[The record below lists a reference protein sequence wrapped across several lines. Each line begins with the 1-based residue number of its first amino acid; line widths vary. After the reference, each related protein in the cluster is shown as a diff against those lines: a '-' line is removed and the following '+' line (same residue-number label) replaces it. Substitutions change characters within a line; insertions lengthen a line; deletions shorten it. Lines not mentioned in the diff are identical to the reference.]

1 MKATAAAGLADAEPP
16 SPTTGPEPADGVGAG
31 LQEVRGP
38 SAFGGGRRRFLE
50 LLLLMAMTDFKKTFF
65 GTVLGYAWSLLR
77 PLLTF
82 AVLLVVFTRI
92 IRIGS
97 QIPSYPMF
105 LLFNIV
111 FFGFFQEATMT
122 ATTAVVGRESIVRK
136 TQFPR
141 LVIPLAAVLTALLNL
156 GMNLIAVVVFF
167 LFFGVGPMWTW
178 LLFPVLLGLMLVLAC
193 AVATLLSALYVRRR
207 DVAIIWGVLSMALFY
222 GSMVLIPISFVPEGL
237 LRDLMFINPLVPI
250 MVQAHQWIID
260 PGALGAVEAAGGWL
274 GLLPAAIVFV
284 GVCAWST
291 HFFNREAPRV
301 AEEL

>member
-1 MKATAAAGLADAEPP
+1 VAEPD
-16 SPTTGPEPADGVGAG
+16 PASE
-31 LQEVRGP
+31 LREVRGP
-38 SAFGGGRRRFLE
+38 SAFGGGTKRFID

-82 AVLLVVFTRI
+82 AVLLIVFTKI
-92 IRIGS
+92 VRIGS
-97 QIPSYPMF
+97 QIENYPMF

-111 FFGFFQEATMT
+111 FFGFFQEGTTT

-156 GMNLIAVVVFF
+156 GMNMLAVLAFF
-167 LFFGVGPMWTW
+167 FVFGVGPYWSW
-178 LLFPVLLGLMLVLAC
+178 LLFPVLVCSMLVLTC

-207 DVAIIWGVLSMALFY
+207 DVAIIWGVLSLALFY
-222 GSMVLIPISFVPEGL
+222 GSGVLFPIEFVPAGL
-237 LRDLMFINPLVPI
+237 LHDAMLVNPLAVI
-250 MVQAHQWIID
+250 LVQAREWIID
-260 PGALGAVEAAGGWL
+260 PSAPSAIEMAGGWL
-274 GLLPAAIVFV
+274 GLVPAAAVFV
-284 GVCAWST
+284 GICAWST
-291 HFFNREAPRV
+291 YFFNREAPRV

>member
-1 MKATAAAGLADAEPP
+1 MATTAAGLRDAEPS
-16 SPTTGPEPADGVGAG
+16 SPTTGPEPAAGARAD
-31 LQEVRGP
+31 LREVRGP
-38 SAFGGGRRRFLE
+38 SAFGGGRQRFLE
-50 LLLLMAMTDFKKTFF
+50 LMLLMAMTDFKKSFF

-82 AVLLVVFTRI
+82 AVLLIVFTKI

-97 QIPSYPMF
+97 QIDNYPMF

-111 FFGFFQEATMT
+111 FFGFFQESTMV
-122 ATTAVVGRESIVRK
+122 ATTAVVGREGIVRK

-141 LVIPLAAVLTALLNL
+141 LVIPLATILTGLFNL
-156 GMNLIAVVVFF
+156 GMNLLAVFVFF
-167 LFFGVGPMWTW
+167 LFFGIDPTWTW
-178 LLFPVLLGLMLVLAC
+178 LLFPVLLGLMVVLTA

-222 GSMVLIPISFVPEGL
+222 GSGVLFPIEFVPSGL
-237 LRDLMFINPLVPI
+237 LHDVMLVNPLTLI
-250 MVQAHQWIID
+250 LIQAREWIID
-260 PGALGAVEAAGGWL
+260 PSAPSVVEVAGGWL
-274 GLLPAAIVFV
+274 GLLPATIVFV
-284 GVCAWST
+284 AVCAWST